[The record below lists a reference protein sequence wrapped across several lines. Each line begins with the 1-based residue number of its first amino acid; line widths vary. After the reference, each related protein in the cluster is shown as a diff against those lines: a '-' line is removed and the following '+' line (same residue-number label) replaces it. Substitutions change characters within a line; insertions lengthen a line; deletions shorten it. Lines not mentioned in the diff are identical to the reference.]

1 LYPLHPVR
9 PQRGK
14 TANKSH
20 DGLFNI
26 GASFSAGYG
35 SLYGRGWVFDVHI
48 STLSSVPAQTRAM
61 IYSDA
66 VFFLQKLLQ
75 RHYPERK
82 IKVKKDGL
90 VFKIFGDLQISF
102 KNLG

>member
-1 LYPLHPVR
+1 MYPLHPAR
-9 PQRGK
+9 PRRGK

-20 DGLFNI
+20 DGLFNV

-48 STLSSVPAQTRAM
+48 STLSTVPAQTRAR

-66 VFFLQKLLQ
+66 VFLLEELLQ

-82 IKVKKDGL
+82 IKVEKDGL

-102 KNLG
+102 KISG